1 MQILKSF
8 LYVTK
13 YFGEKTI
20 VKKTQKVW
28 FIVHESFVLS
38 FIEEVE
44 QPEGNVNNAVLD
56 KKL

>member
-1 MQILKSF
+1 M
-8 LYVTK
+8 TK

>member
-1 MQILKSF
+1 M
-8 LYVTK
+8 TK

-28 FIVHESFVLS
+28 FIVDESFVLS

>member
-1 MQILKSF
+1 MWRNIS
-8 LYVTK
+8 
-13 YFGEKTI
+13 ERRPSS
-20 VKKTQKVW
+20 KKTQKVW